1 MKCSEIRNELEKQNP
16 DEVWSDF
23 IKWVETLIPFWK
35 QAVISISEHTD
46 FDVKKRDKH
55 LSVID
60 DSVSFMNDW
69 RFDRI
74 KHVKARRNEID
85 SAISFIRNNALNKK
99 VSKFLFAPICR
110 NLAGILR
117 HTLYLST
124 KGYSD
129 KQLPTVVSQD
139 IFALAEVY
147 LCFPFDEGN
156 FVFYLPKGKSI
167 HTKDENDL
175 DNYHLMLD
183 IAGKKLNIEDFIKAI
198 NHKSTEIWENFKSPK
213 NWQFSDKIWIT
224 EIENVSN
231 ELYYENMK
239 QFYRK

>member
-1 MKCSEIRNELEKQNP
+1 MKCSEIRNELETRNP
-16 DEVWSDF
+16 DEVWNDF
-23 IKWVETLIPFWK
+23 IKWIETLIPFWK

-46 FDVKKRDKH
+46 FDIQKRDKH

-60 DSVSFMNDW
+60 SSISFMNDW
-69 RFDRI
+69 RFERI

-129 KQLPTVVSQD
+129 DQLATVISQD
-139 IFALAEVY
+139 IFTLAQVY
-147 LCFPFDEGN
+147 LYFPFDESN
-156 FVFYLPKGKSI
+156 FVFYLPTGKSI
-167 HTKDENDL
+167 HTKDRNDL

-183 IAGKKLNIEDFIKAI
+183 IAGKKLKIENFINEI
-198 NHKSTEIWENFKSPK
+198 NHKSSQIWESFKSPEY
-213 NWQFSDKIWIT
+213 WPYSDKVWTT
-224 EIENVSN
+224 EIDNIPN

-239 QFYRK
+239 AFYQK